1 MPCAFPMA
9 QQVKNP
15 HAMQETRRGGF
26 DPWVRKIP
34 WRRKWQP
41 IAVFLPEN
49 PMDRGAWQATIQ
61 RVAKSQT
68 ELNNRAHT
76 HRPMEDGRRFHHA
89 TQNGLQFKTYEL
101 FLEFSI

>member
-1 MPCAFPMA
+1 M
-9 QQVKNP
+9 
-15 HAMQETRRGGF
+15 GS
-26 DPWVRKIP
+26 IP
-34 WRRKWQP
+34 GSGRSP
-41 IAVFLPEN
+41 GEGNGSLFAVFLPEN
-49 PMDRGAWQATIQ
+49 PRDRGAWRATIQ